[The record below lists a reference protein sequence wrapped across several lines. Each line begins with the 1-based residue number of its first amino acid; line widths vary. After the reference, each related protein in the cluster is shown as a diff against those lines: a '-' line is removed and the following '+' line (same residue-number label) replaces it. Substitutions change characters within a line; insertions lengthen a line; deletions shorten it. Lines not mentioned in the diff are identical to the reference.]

1 MGDSLTPDLLSLILA
16 ELDTGEGD
24 EREGEEEGWKFEL
37 LEGLG
42 ECRRFGTARMMLGEE
57 EVGVVRRVMDGM
69 EERVKG
75 ARGKWES

>member
-16 ELDTGEGD
+16 ELDSEEEGH
-24 EREGEEEGWKFEL
+24 EEEGWKFEL

-57 EVGVVRRVMDGM
+57 EVGVVRRVMEGM
-69 EERVKG
+69 ERRVKG
-75 ARGKWES
+75 ARGKWEV